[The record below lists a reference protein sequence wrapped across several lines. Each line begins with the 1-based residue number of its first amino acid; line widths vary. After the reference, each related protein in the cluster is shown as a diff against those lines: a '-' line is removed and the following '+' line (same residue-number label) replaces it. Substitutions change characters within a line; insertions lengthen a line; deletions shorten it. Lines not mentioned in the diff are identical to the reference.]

1 MVDLKNNGKSFNSY
15 FMILFLLL
23 LGMLILN
30 LFKGRE
36 DNYTRAEFLTDM
48 SKGTIKE
55 IIVSPNKESLTGHL
69 TVVFEN
75 GSKKLYATDIREL
88 ELLVRENGYE
98 PTVEDIER
106 DSWFLT
112 YMLLKLQFVVFV
124 CALVSTILFC
134 LSCVFIIK
142 PSSTSSNR

>member
-1 MVDLKNNGKSFNSY
+1 MDDLKNNGKSFNSY
-15 FMILFLLL
+15 FMIILLLL

-112 YMLLKLQFVVFV
+112 YMLPMLIVLAVG
-124 CALVSTILFC
+124 ILFF
-134 LSCVFIIK
+134 VFINAQN
-142 PSSTSSNR
+142 SSGG